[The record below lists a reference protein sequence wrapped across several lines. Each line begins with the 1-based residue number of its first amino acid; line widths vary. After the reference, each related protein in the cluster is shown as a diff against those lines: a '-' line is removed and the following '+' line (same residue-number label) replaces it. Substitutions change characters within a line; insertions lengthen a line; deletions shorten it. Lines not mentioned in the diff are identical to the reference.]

1 MPMEICDE
9 EQGLQVKI
17 ISKRALS
24 VQRNT
29 YSGRIGE
36 VSVLP
41 KWEGSK
47 NFSAQNSLKGQYL
60 PPDEIA

>member
-9 EQGLQVKI
+9 KQGLKVKI
-17 ISKRALS
+17 ISKRTLS

-29 YSGRIGE
+29 YSGKIGE

-47 NFSAQNSLKGQYL
+47 DLSAQSSLGGQ
-60 PPDEIA
+60 